1 MTGERR
7 AAPLTVW
14 CPTRRRLAASSLA
27 ALLPAACT
35 RASPLRLGYVAEL
48 SEAAADAAR
57 TSRNGALLAVEDW
70 RNSPNMAGRPV
81 ELVVRDLGANDDDA
95 QRAVDGLAG
104 EGVSALIGAITS
116 AGTLR
121 LLTAAT
127 RHGLIVVSPTASS
140 MELYGRDDLLFR
152 INSTTRD
159 NGEAYARRCVQVHGW
174 KRVALAVTL
183 QNRVFSS
190 SWAREFEVAL
200 QREGGTVARSV
211 DFDVAAGPIE
221 DVVRALREAGAQ
233 ALVIVGNALDVAKL
247 SQWLRRVDSQL
258 PVMAAEWAASEQLIE
273 LGGRAVEGVE
283 VSQQYDRHDQ
293 SPRYLAFRDTYQQR
307 FKEAPGY
314 ASVAGYDSAM
324 VLLAAITGSKGS
336 MSIKDALRK
345 LGPFQG
351 LQQPI
356 VFDANGDT
364 TRRSYFMTVRDGT
377 FARTG

>member
-1 MTGERR
+1 
-7 AAPLTVW
+7 V
-14 CPTRRRLAASSLA
+14 
-27 ALLPAACT
+27 LLPACT
-35 RASPLRLGYVAEL
+35 RGSPLRLGYVAEL

-57 TSRNGALLAVEDW
+57 TSRNGALLAVDDW
-70 RNSPNMAGRPV
+70 RSKPALQGRPV
-81 ELVVRDLGANDDDA
+81 ELLVRDLGANEADA
-95 QRAVDGLAG
+95 QRAVEGLVS

-127 RHGLIVVSPTASS
+127 PHGLIVVSPTASS

-159 NGEAYARRCVQVHGW
+159 NGEAYAKRCVQVHGW

-190 SWAREFEVAL
+190 SWAHEFEAAL

-211 DFDVAAGPIE
+211 DFDVATGSIE
-221 DVVRALREAGAQ
+221 EVVRTVRAASGAQ

-247 SQWLRRVDSQL
+247 TQWLRRVDSQL

-283 VSQQYDRHDQ
+283 VSQQYDRNDG
-293 SPRYLAFRDTYQQR
+293 SPRYVAFREIYQQR
-307 FKEAPGY
+307 FKELPGY

-324 VLLAAITGSKGS
+324 VLLAAISGAKGS

-345 LGPFQG
+345 LGPFPG
-351 LQQPI
+351 LQQEI

-377 FARTG
+377 FARAG

>member
-1 MTGERR
+1 MTREP
-7 AAPLTVW
+7 AADALAAW
-14 CPTRRRLAASSLA
+14 RPTRRRLAACSLA
-27 ALLPAACT
+27 ALLPGCSKPA
-35 RASPLRLGYVAEL
+35 PLRLGYVAEL

-57 TSRNGALLAVEDW
+57 TSRNGALLAIEDW
-70 RNSPNMAGRPV
+70 RNSPALQGRPL
-81 ELVVRDLGANDDDA
+81 ELLVRDLGTTAEDA

-104 EGVSALIGAITS
+104 EGASALVGAITS

-121 LLTAAT
+121 LLAAAT

-159 NGEAYARRCVQVHGW
+159 NGEAYARRCVQAHGW
-174 KRVALAVTL
+174 RRVALAVTL

-190 SWAREFEVAL
+190 SWAREFETAL
-200 QREGGTVARSV
+200 QREGGTVVRSV
-211 DFDVAAGPIE
+211 DFDVATGSIDDA
-221 DVVRALREAGAQ
+221 VRALREGPAVQ

-247 SQWLRRVDSQL
+247 TQWLRRVDAQL

-283 VSQQYDRHDQ
+283 VSQQYDRHDA
-293 SPRYLAFRDTYQQR
+293 SPRYVAFRDTYQQR
-307 FKEAPGY
+307 FKEPPGY
-314 ASVAGYDSAM
+314 ASVAGYDAVQ
-324 VLLAAITGSKGS
+324 VLMAAITGAKGALPL
-336 MSIKDALRK
+336 KDALRK

-351 LQQPI
+351 LQQEI

-364 TRRSYFMTVRDGT
+364 QRRSFFMAVRDGT
-377 FARTG
+377 FARAQ